1 MTDSSKVALLGLDR
15 AELTS
20 LVESLGEPAY
30 RGQQLR
36 DAIYRQR
43 VEAVEEIST
52 LSQSLRGKL
61 TEKGVSVGLPRI
73 AQRFVSQDG
82 TVRYL
87 VALADGQSV
96 ETVWMPEGDGGE
108 AGDGSEAGELAE
120 RFAESDSSGTSGAR
134 APIEKQEPIEA
145 LKRCATQ
152 KLTDQT
158 PDRKQEQE
166 PGWRQEQ
173 KPERGREEK
182 QKSGCGQEQIRD
194 RGQQDSDRGQQHDSD
209 QRQGQRYG
217 SDQRQSQRRVQGQN
231 QGRST
236 ICISSQVGCAVDCQF
251 CLTALL
257 GVKRNLSSG
266 EIVGQVCA
274 VLKDQQVSPPEDRIN
289 LVFMGMGE
297 PFLNYENFVKAAR
310 LLVEEVG
317 IAERRMTV
325 STAGIVPRIHDFG
338 AEKIRPKLAI
348 SLNASNDA
356 LRTRLM
362 PLNKKWNLEMLM
374 AAAKEY
380 PLRTREWITFEYVLL
395 GGVNDGPE
403 NAREVVELLRGMR
416 CKVNLIAL
424 NPGPGIEF
432 ATPDRERV
440 VEFQKIL
447 RESGVPAYVRR
458 PRGRDIYAACGQLK
472 RTVEIATAP
481 AQ

>member
-1 MTDSSKVALLGLDR
+1 MTEPFISLLGMDR
-15 AELTS
+15 RELTD
-20 LVESLGEPAY
+20 LVSKADQPVY
-30 RGQQLR
+30 RAKQIM
-36 DAIYRQR
+36 DAVYRQR
-43 VEAVEEIST
+43 VETLAEIST
-52 LSQSLRGKL
+52 LPLEFRERLEQSGVTVGAARI
-61 TEKGVSVGLPRI
+61 EKKFVSV
-73 AQRFVSQDG
+73 DG

-87 VALADGQSV
+87 IAFADGQSV

-108 AGDGSEAGELAE
+108 AGDGSEAGDEAD
-120 RFAESDSSGTSGAR
+120 SDTSGAK
-134 APIEKQEPIEA
+134 ALSEGDESIAA

-152 KLTDQT
+152 KQT
-158 PDRKQEQE
+158 SQKQI
-166 PGWRQEQ
+166 
-173 KPERGREEK
+173 
-182 QKSGCGQEQIRD
+182 GQEYASGI
-194 RGQQDSDRGQQHDSD
+194 SPS
-209 QRQGQRYG
+209 
-217 SDQRQSQRRVQGQN
+217 SRRF

-257 GVKRNLSSG
+257 GVKRNLTAG
-266 EIVGQVCA
+266 EIVAQVCA

-297 PFLNYENFVKAAR
+297 PFLNYDNFIKASR
-310 LLVEEVG
+310 LLVEGVG

-338 AEKIRPKLAI
+338 DEKIRPKLAI

-374 AAAKEY
+374 AAARDF

-395 GGVNDGPE
+395 GGVNDTPE
-403 NAREVVELLRGMR
+403 NAKEVAELLRGLR

-424 NPGPGIEF
+424 NPGPGIDF
-432 ATPDRERV
+432 TTPTAERV
-440 VEFQKIL
+440 VTFQNVL
-447 RESGVPAYVRR
+447 REAGIPAFVRR

-472 RTVEIATAP
+472 RTVEVATSPERHLESISPAP